1 MNDNFNHLGGAAE
14 GAETAIEAA
23 CALKSMV
30 VGYDVNPAELRMQY
44 SGARDEDILRIVDT
58 LHIYR
63 YDWMTN
69 AKQSLQELCAH
80 TPKKLHSTILDEA
93 QDIAFERLK
102 HIGFLQISGEYL
114 DIMEHDKICEG
125 QDRFPELFDAS
136 KDAEN
141 QTREAIDD
149 IAILRKEMFCP
160 HPANDRQNTQ
170 NSAHKANGP
179 K

>member
-1 MNDNFNHLGGAAE
+1 MNDNFNHLGGADSAE
-14 GAETAIEAA
+14 KTAIEAA

-30 VGYDVNPAELRMQY
+30 VGYDVSPADLRRQY

-69 AKQSLQELCAH
+69 AKLSLQELCAH

-114 DIMEHDKICEG
+114 DIMERDRICEG

-136 KDAEN
+136 SEAEKL
-141 QTREAIDD
+141 TRAAIDD
-149 IAILRKEMFCP
+149 ISVLRKEMFCP
-160 HPANDRQNTQ
+160 HPANDRLNNQSLT
-170 NSAHKANGP
+170 HKANGP